1 MDKKQ
6 AEVDEKLAEAKRHP
20 AQLVSHYEA
29 AIENHRLFAKWH
41 RKYGEP
47 SQAERA
53 EAMMEWLREALKTD
67 DPPFP
72 LPKLR
77 EDPRWIVARD
87 LDEDDQAEFYL
98 LWFDR
103 YRAIRQDESNEQQV
117 PVENTIRAHIDA
129 YFDLRKVQAL
139 AKGKLGTYHSNKQ
152 RLEVFRNWV
161 DPFAPVEQINELL
174 WERYYVFLSNRVA
187 KGEIGSAT
195 MKDYQS
201 AARSFI
207 RSMHEKR
214 LIDLP
219 RNLTSRT
226 LTVSVSLKDPVVFT
240 KDNTN
245 APECR

>member
-1 MDKKQ
+1 MI
-6 AEVDEKLAEAKRHP
+6 RHFRC
-20 AQLVSHYEA
+20 QNS
-29 AIENHRLFAKWH
+29 
-41 RKYGEP
+41 G
-47 SQAERA
+47 
-53 EAMMEWLREALKTD
+53 KTHD
-67 DPPFP
+67 GLSPN
-72 LPKLR
+72 
-77 EDPRWIVARD
+77 